1 VAALVV
7 VSGFAAVP
15 GPRSDALPQSAAGG
29 EAADYL
35 TDGPVRQMRQG
46 PYTWS
51 VDYASAADAKTVVGK
66 WELVQAARDAVV
78 AAGELHGTDGAERT
92 EEIPVPFFSL
102 QPKEFVLRV
111 ATYGLAPMQVIQTG
125 VRHG

>member
-1 VAALVV
+1 
-7 VSGFAAVP
+7 
-15 GPRSDALPQSAAGG
+15 
-29 EAADYL
+29 
-35 TDGPVRQMRQG
+35 
-46 PYTWS
+46 
-51 VDYASAADAKTVVGK
+51 
-66 WELVQAARDAVV
+66 VQVARDAVV